1 MNMRATRAIIL
12 WTTAMLFSAVPIAR
26 GAGVT
31 IITHGFSGNVTD
43 WIIPMAAVI
52 PDYDLFPGTN
62 FSCYVMSVAS
72 DYSVSISRIG
82 GVGPLVIDSG
92 EIIIKLDWS
101 QLADTVGNSTTD
113 IAQSVVPSLL
123 STTFVSEL
131 GGRSLA
137 EFPIHLI
144 GHSRGGS
151 VVSEM
156 ARLLGAQGV
165 WVDHL
170 TTLDPHPVTGFP
182 YYDAEVYLYWNTLF
196 ADNYWQ
202 TNPDFSCPNGES
214 IFGAYNRY
222 LSDLQNGYSCDHSD
236 THLWYHGTIDW
247 FNTPTTDTQATITS
261 SERSTW
267 WTSYEAGGLFAGF
280 NWSLIG
286 GGNRLSTDEPAGA
299 GNGKIRDGYN
309 QSWDFG
315 AGISVNRYA
324 LPSNNGAWP
333 NIIKFDFF
341 GSNTVTAG
349 DSVSMKYFFK
359 FGSSASQTATVQV
372 YLDRDANP
380 YDGNSGQVAQYT
392 ESGAGTNSLGLPRT
406 VAFSTSNTP
415 PGQYYVF
422 AKITYGTHS
431 RYLTAPGRLI
441 VRDGNP
447 PTVSITNPTSAKTY
461 TNAQTVT
468 ISANATDNVAVA
480 SVVFYDGATL
490 KGTDTTA
497 PYSYDWSFT
506 GADNG
511 AHSWTARAYDGAG
524 NASTSTA
531 VALTVSID
539 IAPPTVA
546 MTSPTNGQNFTTASI
561 TVSGTASDSTLPS
574 SGVAAVEVRVNAGS
588 WSNATGTTSWTKTV
602 TLTNC
607 GNTVEARSRD
617 NVTNYSTI
625 LSNYVF
631 YTPPNIVPNT
641 PSNVSPANGAT
652 NVVATP
658 TLQAS
663 AFSDPDPVCVGDL
676 HASSQWQVFNSAGS
690 VVVADS
696 GTDTVNKVTWLVPTN
711 KLYYGSNYQWQV
723 RYRDSRNGWST
734 YSTKFT
740 FSTGGPLLT
749 GTKQGTNIVFK
760 WPTNALG
767 FTLLWSTNLASG
779 VWNTTTPPA
788 VIVSGQYTV
797 TNGLTNAFK
806 FYHLKKP

>member
-1 MNMRATRAIIL
+1 
-12 WTTAMLFSAVPIAR
+12 MLFSAVPIAR

-31 IITHGFSGNVTD
+31 IITHGFNGNVTD

-62 FSCYVMSVAS
+62 FSCYVIRVAS

-82 GVGPLVIDSG
+82 GVSPLLTDSG

-101 QLADTVGNSTTD
+101 QLADTLGNSTTD

-131 GGRSLA
+131 GGRALS

-151 VVSEM
+151 LVSEM

-165 WVDHL
+165 WVDHV

-202 TNPDFSCPNGES
+202 TNPDLSCPNGES

-247 FNTPTTDTQATITS
+247 FNTPTTDTQAAIAS

-286 GGNRLSTDEPAGA
+286 GGNRLSTAEPAGA
-299 GNGKIRDGYN
+299 GNGQIRDGYN

-315 AGISVNRYA
+315 AGITGNRYS
-324 LPSNNGAWP
+324 LPSNNGTWP
-333 NIIKFDFF
+333 NIIKFDFL
-341 GSNTVTAG
+341 GSDTVTAG

-359 FGSSASQTATVQV
+359 FGSSASQSATVQV
-372 YLDRDANP
+372 YLDGDANP

-392 ESGAGTNSLGLPRT
+392 ESGAGTNSLGPPRT
-406 VAFSTSNTP
+406 FAFSTSNTP

-422 AKITYGTHS
+422 AKITYGTHT
-431 RYLTAPGRLI
+431 RYLSVPGKLT
-441 VRDGNP
+441 VRDGTP
-447 PTVSITNPTSAKTY
+447 PTVSITNPPSANTY

-480 SVVFYDGATL
+480 SLAFYDGTTL
-490 KGTDTTA
+490 KGSDTNA
-497 PYSYDWSFT
+497 PYTYDWSFT

-511 AHSWTARAYDGAG
+511 AHSWTARAYDAAG
-524 NASTSTA
+524 NARTSSA
-531 VALTVSID
+531 VTLTVSID
-539 IAPPTVA
+539 ITPPTIVIS
-546 MTSPTNGQNFTTASI
+546 TPTNGQVLTTNIS
-561 TVSGTASDSTLPS
+561 TLTGTATDPGSPT
-574 SGVAAVEVRVNAGS
+574 SGISNVEVRVNGGS
-588 WSNATGTTSWTKTV
+588 WSNATGTTSWTRSV
-602 TLTNC
+602 TLLPC
-607 GNTVEARSRD
+607 ANTIEARSQD
-617 NVTNYSTI
+617 KAANYSSI
-625 LSNYVF
+625 ASNFITYA
-631 YTPPNIVPNT
+631 PNIVPNT
-641 PSNVSPANGAT
+641 PTNVSPANGLT
-652 NVVATP
+652 GVPLTP
-658 TLQAS
+658 TLLATG
-663 AFSDPDPVCVGDL
+663 FRDPDCVGDT
-676 HASSQWQVFNSAGS
+676 HDASQWQVLSGAGTN
-690 VVVADS
+690 VVADS
-696 GTDTVNKVTWLVPTN
+696 GTDTVNKLSWIVPTN

-723 RYRDSRNGWST
+723 RYRDNRNLWSSN
-734 YSTKFT
+734 STRTAFT
-740 FSTGGPLLT
+740 TLGPLLT

-767 FTLLWSTNLASG
+767 FTLQWSTNLGTAIWS
-779 VWNTTTPPA
+779 NATPTQ
-788 VIVSGQYTV
+788 VVVNGKYTV
-797 TNGLTNAFK
+797 TNGMTNSLTL
-806 FYHLKKP
+806 YRLKKP